1 MALTR
6 IAALI
11 VIGSLAL
18 ALSAALAGAAP
29 AGCVPSGSKPLRAS
43 GPARIY
49 SRGAMLYG
57 CVGSRRTL
65 LGSLQGT
72 TPFPA
77 RRVTRYALSSGYAA
91 TDTVDMGVD
100 TLASS
105 VTLVDLRTGATIA
118 TAPATTPESR
128 PESFLTVTAIAVNAN
143 GAAAWIGERSAI
155 GQRKPVYEVHA
166 LVGADNRLLASATA
180 KLAALR
186 LQGNKLSW
194 QAAGQTHSA
203 TL

>member
-11 VIGSLAL
+11 VVGSL

-29 AGCVPSGSKPLRAS
+29 AGCVPSGSRPLRAS

-49 SRGAMLYG
+49 SRGTVLYG

-65 LGSLQGT
+65 LGSLRGT
-72 TPFPA
+72 APFPA
-77 RRVTRYALSSGYAA
+77 RRVTLYALSARYAA

-105 VTLVDLRTGATIA
+105 VAVVDLRTGATIA
-118 TAPATTPESR
+118 TAPATTPPNR
-128 PESFLTVTAIAVNAN
+128 PESFLTVAAIAVNAN
-143 GAAAWIGERSAI
+143 GAAAWIGQRSAI
-155 GQRKPVYEVHA
+155 GQPKPVYEVHA
-166 LVGADNRLLASATA
+166 LVGGRNRLLATTTA
-180 KLAALR
+180 KVSALD
-186 LQGNKLSW
+186 LEGDKLSW
-194 QAAGQTHSA
+194 QAGGQTHSE